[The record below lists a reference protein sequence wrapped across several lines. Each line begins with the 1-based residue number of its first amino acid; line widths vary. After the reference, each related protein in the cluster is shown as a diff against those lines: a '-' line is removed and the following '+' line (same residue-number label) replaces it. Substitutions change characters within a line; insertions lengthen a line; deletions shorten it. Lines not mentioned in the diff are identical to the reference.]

1 MIRTLKE
8 VTSKA
13 QKEYRCML
21 CGCKI
26 EVGQAYIR
34 QTNLYDGIVDDFI
47 AHKECRYLIQEID
60 KISELQDFPM
70 EYGIDEDFYKNKDIH
85 IHAPEAAVPKDGPS
99 AGLAIT
105 TAIVSEL
112 TGIAIKSNVAMTG
125 EISLKGKAL
134 AIGGLKEKSMA
145 AYKAGCDTVII
156 PQDNKKDLDEI
167 SDEVKQVIDFISVK
181 NFDEVLP
188 IALVSRPIKKK
199 EVKENIIVTDKT
211 SKTNVVTQ

>member
-1 MIRTLKE
+1 
-8 VTSKA
+8 
-13 QKEYRCML
+13 
-21 CGCKI
+21 
-26 EVGQAYIR
+26 
-34 QTNLYDGIVDDFI
+34 
-47 AHKECRYLIQEID
+47 
-60 KISELQDFPM
+60 
-70 EYGIDEDFYKNKDIH
+70 
-85 IHAPEAAVPKDGPS
+85 
-99 AGLAIT
+99 
-105 TAIVSEL
+105 
-112 TGIAIKSNVAMTG
+112 MTG

-199 EVKENIIVTDKT
+199 EVKENIILTDKT